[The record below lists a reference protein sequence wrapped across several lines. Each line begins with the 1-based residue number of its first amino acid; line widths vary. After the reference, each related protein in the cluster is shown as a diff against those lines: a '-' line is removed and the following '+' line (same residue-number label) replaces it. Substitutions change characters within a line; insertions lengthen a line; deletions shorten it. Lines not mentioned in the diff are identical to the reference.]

1 MQFDTDI
8 SIRDKIVAEYNKFSL
23 KLNGGSTLNQIHPDT
38 SLANIK
44 ITDYRNKPLG
54 YPNKVPLTGPI
65 SIKDVFHG
73 KSWSI
78 GWLPILDLDVIS
90 STTWT
95 SGNTNSFGGD
105 AIVTG
110 GDDDELGILNK
121 KTKNGLIKTSY
132 NRDVF
137 IEQLKFPHPLYLQ
150 NSSSYDDQKYF
161 LIGSKDV
168 TGYDAISGCSSFVV
182 DKIRYRTNDK
192 ADFNDY
198 KVDIK
203 NTKHI
208 YDYHG
213 NTSGEA
219 LVYRMDDLSGAK
231 KTHGTTFSS
240 GFYGNSAITSIW
252 LPGLNN
258 YSTGTNT
265 ITGYHKFE
273 FENHV
278 WDNLTFG
285 RVSTNLGSNQYAS
298 GKPWLVFNNK
308 LGYPS
313 DSARLTSPDG
323 LLFISGNTKI
333 TGNQYNIKYDLN
345 GWAKQYPIGGDSGVT
360 GIVPWRLVLNSPE
373 PKRFVSFDIGCPDI
387 NGTTSNSGCWVPIA
401 WKIYGTNT
409 YPGRNTDDKYENLTL
424 ANSTSATTDTNIIGY
439 DSISGS
445 TEFTGMRVY
454 KFNEGVSTITG
465 FNYENFDILHSTNE
479 YVCQVPSAATIM
491 LVDGSSVVVTG
502 NIIQDYNNIDANLTV
517 STVKD
522 LELELASTKNIV
534 KYRISS
540 YTQHVNAPSS
550 WTLKGSLNGTTG
562 WVEIDNR
569 KNKDSTYWDNGGG
582 TDGTLHGFA
591 YRDFF
596 IANPEYY
603 QYYKFEFKEDVNIS
617 KINLFDLKEIPVI
630 TQVDGDTRI
639 TLSSEIKNIND
650 DDKLIFHKPL
660 PINKLNNDW
669 DVLYNNTDYP
679 FIYQQAGKWG
689 EGFKLN
695 KFNHYSWYI
704 IEILKFGFV
713 DYGNR
718 FGPVGYWMVTG
729 NNDQIGATST
739 WKEPGTTT
747 TTGLIDFEDYN
758 NFVFGGIRF
767 YERKQGSKII
777 TYDFYGDNWNGK
789 KEEFQ
794 QKLYEYGFTY
804 NLPSYSTISSSD
816 KYDSTTTLTG
826 FDNPTKYPMIH
837 SHGVSDNEISIEKD
851 LSSFANGTI
860 SLKISNCT
868 TSSILLYDHDNGY
881 YKTLKSLV
889 SPTLSDGA
897 SKTAEEYNG
906 LDIYGPYSY
915 RTGDKIKISGTNTIT
930 NIIGLNWI
938 KIKEDNWS
946 SFYNPGGNMGITSTG
961 THFITST
968 PSGMS
973 KYPHAE
979 GLAYNTGFY
988 FEIQCSSGSSGF
1000 EWDLTKNISM
1010 SLSWKE
1016 DGGPESND
1024 ILTANINRNYA
1035 DGMFSTT
1042 GNQTEMPIGSVT
1054 WLNNDISGVR
1064 LTSNTDTNFDY
1075 KNTYLFEP
1083 IYLDYSGKLDQ
1094 VKDLWGKEYS
1104 DVITGWQDEHGLLGK
1119 IYGLT
1124 GTNITSGADAFGT
1137 ALISALNNDDY
1148 DSAVLADFELSVS
1161 GIDEVNHVHVYKA
1174 NLDLASIAFGSAVG
1188 VDGVD
1193 GVTGGTGDFV
1203 VGVSNLTLSGWQGG
1217 IVPKVSLKSWK
1228 ENAFT
1233 HLTGIHDITKFGF
1246 AFFGGHGETGITTSS
1261 TTNVT
1266 GWGNWY
1272 GVGTDGA
1279 TTLLYNEKATR
1290 RRKISWDS
1298 EAGFAPISGWTGE
1311 TSSAYNYNY
1320 ANYDRDLIPAIDDP
1334 GGSQI
1339 TFGSNL
1345 FSDTHYQFTSA
1356 STILTEIHVLGDSH
1370 VTSIQNSIDSY
1381 FDSINATTLTPDW
1394 DNFLGALFT
1403 VTGINSETDSVSFS
1417 QWYDYSGVTNITW
1430 AKDDSIQEWTNASST
1445 ALPAFEGTSM
1455 VTFVPV
1461 PDAGFTGISGPDYNT
1476 WISDYG
1482 VKYPDTHSMYVSDA
1496 STTMR
1501 LPISES
1507 TGHRAYY
1514 VKQYEN
1520 YDNSAEPIT
1529 VQITELATSLAA
1541 WENHEGIAPLF
1552 DGTSVWGYDN
1562 FGDGSTINTGDI
1574 ISTNNLAGNTFLMN
1588 IYDWNN
1594 GPDTTPDNYGGFQG
1608 AAVSGVLPPVIDSAT
1623 NAINTQSD
1631 HVYYNNFGNQ
1641 EAHLASTYIPLLA
1654 THTIT
1659 ELLPIVMSTTLGNDD
1674 ISSSSTDYIG
1684 HASAFAGV
1692 HPTTFLNLHD
1702 GTTNVTGIFSN
1713 AGTTNNTGRYGWS
1726 FTQINLYSLNSLNS
1740 GGTVLTTDGFNAAT
1754 TIGPSQLLN
1763 DNGGDE
1769 HNYNFAQPNN
1779 NWLKPGVDDSGDY
1792 IADPVQAGDIDINE
1806 WAGGINLNAGDL
1818 VPVTDYTINA
1828 TDYEHFAYDS
1838 PLGSIAIAFASSY
1851 SNVDDFKDALQ
1862 EMTGQTDATGW
1873 TINSGQDQDLN
1884 WNKIVWPYQYQYEY
1898 QHGESPSID
1907 IEGLKK
1913 FGSVG
1918 EINVTGDPAADSH
1931 LAKFV
1936 ESEGVIA
1943 PFAGS
1948 TSLAIDGSILEFPSG
1963 VPYPYQEYNFQ
1974 FDHLDST
1981 SLIPSYF
1988 HHSQYESNHKMAGL
2002 VAGRVPHK
2010 VVDASTADYFN
2021 IVNLY
2026 NMGAKNLLGV
2036 QYGTSHETHLDTT
2049 TGNTLI
2055 THVSKYRWEKLAMN
2069 DEGQWST
2076 SKDTVRDYSR
2086 ADKFVVEEGT
2096 GHQEDSTGFQIQAS
2110 NNITGFETW
2119 YVNNLGEGNDAEE
2132 MWELYPD
2139 GLDSLNDFVVE
2150 DTVATFN
2157 STTVDLS
2164 NIVGTSE
2171 VTTTGR
2177 QQIGDVNNLF
2187 NDSGESNGIWDRSFE
2202 ATGGD
2207 TTGAESI
2214 GILHYE
2220 TKTLLHKVTYEENQR
2235 QTTYETQT
2243 VGVQGTT
2250 LHRQTPVEQNQ
2261 EHQVHLRHVS
2271 RSRRQTGWRDRSR
2284 GQQQNGW
2291 GGRHRSQHQ
2300 RFYRRRGQEYRDQ
2313 QTQQRHEARLPGQH
2327 EQITRQDAS
2336 VRVEASARARTF
2348 EETFQHDYDV
2358 NDHKWED
2365 VTVFHHFELGET
2377 EWYYEDHISYVKQYE
2392 EGNVK
2397 IDYDLKPIHATSHIE
2412 KLYNLDTT
2420 KADQQVIIQDEKCV
2434 KIDSITIDKTKA
2446 TATDGVIGSTE
2457 LPTITKFAYIIH
2469 SEDHKDGIIHYHDDP
2484 DELENTGATTVE
2496 GLGSITGG
2504 FVPMSSFDYMG
2515 GTSVTGINDMLGI
2528 TTVTHHVGDAT
2539 TLQGV
2544 LAVTGAATGM
2554 YYFDEPYEKSILP
2567 YVELHIDSILGTN
2580 MKPTTFITGI
2590 DLVETDLTKDMGYVY
2605 TYYDGDTTTIGSE
2618 YTVHKFV
2625 YNYVHNF
2632 DNQTLYT
2639 FKVPEKE
2646 IKCDILI
2653 VGGGGSGGYGEYAGG
2668 GGGGGVVM
2676 AEGITFTS
2684 GSYEIGVG
2692 AGSKDSHIVSKVS
2705 DNLKINTGDAITTFT
2720 TIIAPA
2726 GGAGGSGGSGGSGG
2740 GGSGGSGGSLTNRGD
2755 AQYYEGTSMV
2765 TFSGYHNISGCDN
2778 ITAYGNSG
2786 GGKVVSGRT
2795 LGGGGGGG
2803 AGGKGK
2809 DGYWDYWSSSDI
2821 DGYLAV
2827 SGGGGD
2833 GGLGITSNIETGEL
2847 LYYGGGGAGTSGG
2860 PHIFPSFRGGL
2871 GGGGNSQSKISV
2883 PAPKLIFYDFSEIG
2897 LDIGE
2902 NQGSSTVTDGIF
2914 ANWCNDNE
2922 FTSDL
2927 SLATTSTSFV
2937 ENKYPYP
2944 LMWKP
2949 GGTGSIQKTLPNYNG
2964 IVEVRYGRN
2973 STYNQT
2979 TNFVTI
2985 SLDTEV
2991 MARSGQLDKTVSFT
3005 FTPNQVLKIQEED
3018 ATVLTMYHI
3027 KIVEKK
3033 DTDRFSDF
3041 GELGRI
3047 FSEAYHPVMSD
3058 WNGQTNGTGF
3068 TRTLSGNDGTTFD
3081 DWTYGLQHGDH
3092 GYQNDFTSLH
3102 IGEPQGTAI
3111 SNTYPYP
3118 VLWKTSTAG
3127 IFYTYPYLP
3136 DYEGQGLMEV
3146 RYGQAQTNASTST
3159 YAKVNLYVSGSG
3171 WKIVDLTNNQLD
3183 RTIRFKFNSTNDVL
3197 KFEHDAGTGSPN
3209 PKLVIYHIKMEE
3221 LDSDNIFYDFG
3232 EISRA
3237 ISYPGDPIDDSNDI
3251 DSDPSIFEQWCNNN
3265 GFSNYYINSVYA
3277 QNPGYGATVTYPY
3290 PVIFHSWT
3298 VSAGYIEKTLP
3309 NYYGIVEIRY
3319 GAYSTI
3325 DDVSILLDS
3334 VEMDKTTDLDKTVI
3348 FTFTPNQLL
3357 KVQEEASPLVMY
3369 HIKITRIDC
3378 KDCKEHGKDGKGGG
3392 GGARQ
3397 SAPAIEGGSGLV
3409 VIRYKTSEVAE
3420 KFV

>member
-23 KLNGGSTLNQIHPDT
+23 NLNGGSTLNQIHPDT
-38 SLANIK
+38 NPANIK

-54 YPNKVPLTGPI
+54 YPDKVPLTGPI
-65 SIKDVFHG
+65 RIKDVFHG

-90 STTWT
+90 SQTWT
-95 SGNTNSFGGD
+95 SNNENSFDGD

-110 GDDDELGILNK
+110 GDDSLGILDK
-121 KTKNGLIKTSY
+121 KTNNGLIKTSY

-137 IEQLKFPHPLYLQ
+137 IEQLKFPHPRYLE
-150 NSSSYDDQKYF
+150 NSSTYHERKYF

-208 YDYHG
+208 YDYHDDG
-213 NTSGEA
+213 NVSGEA

-387 NGTTSNSGCWVPIA
+387 TGTTSNSGCWVPIA

-424 ANSTSATTDTNIIGY
+424 ANSTSAANDTNIIGY
-439 DSISGS
+439 DGIIGS
-445 TEFTGMRVY
+445 TELTGMRVY

-479 YVCQVPSAATIM
+479 YVCQVPNAATIM
-491 LVDGSSVVVTG
+491 LVDGSSTVVGTG
-502 NIIQDYNNIDANLTV
+502 DTIIQDYNNFDATLTV

-522 LELELASTKNIV
+522 LELELDSTKNIV

-569 KNKDSTYWDNGGG
+569 KKKDSTYWNNTSFGGG

-603 QYYKFEFKEDVNIS
+603 QYYKFDFKEDVNIS

-630 TQVDGDTRI
+630 TQVEEGDTRI

-695 KFNHYSWYI
+695 KFDHYSWYI

-804 NLPSYSTISSSD
+804 NLSGYSTISSSD
-816 KYDSTTTLTG
+816 KYDSTITLTG

-837 SHGVSDNEISIEKD
+837 SQGGSDNQNDISIEKD

-889 SPTLSDGA
+889 SPTVS
-897 SKTAEEYNG
+897 SSSNKTAEEYNG

-915 RTGDKIKISGTNTIT
+915 RTGDKIKISGTNTLINT
-930 NIIGLNWI
+930 IGLNWI

-979 GLAYNTGFY
+979 GLAYNTGYY

-1010 SLSWKE
+1010 SLSWK
-1016 DGGPESND
+1016 DDRESND

-1064 LTSNTDTNFDY
+1064 LTSNIDTNFDY
-1075 KNTYLFEP
+1075 KNPYLFEP
-1083 IYLDYSGKLDQ
+1083 IYLDHSEKLDQ
-1094 VKDLWGKEYS
+1094 AGNVWGIEYS
-1104 DVITGWQDEHGLLGK
+1104 NVITGWQNDHGLLGK

-1124 GTNITSGADAFGT
+1124 GTNVTSGANAFGAPLIA
-1137 ALISALNNDDY
+1137 ALVNDDY
-1148 DSAVLADFELSVS
+1148 DSADLADFQRSVS

-1174 NLDLASIAFGSAVG
+1174 NIDLATIAFGSTDVE
-1188 VDGVD
+1188 
-1193 GVTGGTGDFV
+1193 GVTGGTGEFI
-1203 VGVSNLTLSGWQGG
+1203 GSNLTISGWHGG

-1272 GVGTDGA
+1272 GVNTTNGA
-1279 TTLLYNEKATR
+1279 TTFLYNEKAIR
-1290 RRKISWDS
+1290 RRKIGWES
-1298 EAGFAPISGWTGE
+1298 ATAFAPISGWTGE

-1320 ANYDRDLIPAIDDP
+1320 ANYDRDLIPAIDD
-1334 GGSQI
+1334 STQI

-1345 FSDTHYQFTSA
+1345 FSDTHYQYDITSA

-1381 FDSINATTLTPDW
+1381 FDSINSITLTSGW

-1403 VTGINSETDSVSFS
+1403 VTGINSETDSVSSS

-1430 AKDDSIQEWTNASST
+1430 AKYDSTAEWTNASST

-1461 PDAGFTGISGPDYNT
+1461 PDAGFTGINGPDYNT
-1476 WISDYG
+1476 WISQYN
-1482 VKYPDTHSMYVSDA
+1482 VQYPDTHSMYDA

-1507 TGHRAYY
+1507 TSHRAYY

-1529 VQITELATSLAA
+1529 VQITKLATSLAA
-1541 WENHEGIAPLF
+1541 WQNHEGIAPSLF
-1552 DGTSVWGYDN
+1552 VDSPDWGYDD
-1562 FGDGSTINTGDI
+1562 FATTHSTGFLMDRY
-1574 ISTNNLAGNTFLMN
+1574 NLGGNTFLMN

-1594 GPDTTPDNYGGFQG
+1594 GPVTTGLSSAGFQG
-1608 AAVSGVLPPVIDSAT
+1608 AAQSNDGVLPDIEDAL
-1623 NAINTQSD
+1623 NTTPNTD
-1631 HVYYNNFGNQ
+1631 PNKVYYNNFGTQ
-1641 EAHLASTYIPLLA
+1641 TTHLATTYIPPLA

-1659 ELLPIVMSTTLGNDD
+1659 EFLPIVMSTTLGNTATAYSDN
-1674 ISSSSTDYIG
+1674 YIG

-1692 HPTTFLNLHD
+1692 HPTTFLNLDD
-1702 GTTNVTGIFSN
+1702 GTDNVTGFYQGINNSGSN
-1713 AGTTNNTGRYGWS
+1713 PGKYGWS
-1726 FTQINLYSLNSLNS
+1726 FTQINLYSLNNLDLGTQLSTNGFDAPQKEIEPLNRFDNAPGAISITETDNAGAQMEAQDVDDVAS
-1740 GGTVLTTDGFNAAT
+1740 GTDNN
-1754 TIGPSQLLN
+1754 SS
-1763 DNGGDE
+1763 DSDDE
-1769 HNYNFAQPNN
+1769 YNYNFREPDSD
-1779 NWLKPGVDDSGDY
+1779 WLDPGADDVGDY
-1792 IADPVQAGDIDINE
+1792 IANPISTGGNDIVG
-1806 WAGGINLNAGDL
+1806 WAGGINVNAGQL
-1818 VPVTDYTINA
+1818 LPVTGYTIENS
-1828 TDYEHFAYDS
+1828 DYEHFAYDS

-1851 SNVDDFKDALQ
+1851 SNVDNFKGALQ
-1862 EMTGQTDATGW
+1862 DMTQQTYATGW
-1873 TINSGQDQDLN
+1873 TINSGQDEDLN
-1884 WNKIVWPYQYQYEY
+1884 WNKIVWPYQYQYED
-1898 QHGESPSID
+1898 GEIPSID
-1907 IEGLKK
+1907 IQGLKK

-1931 LAKFV
+1931 VAKFV

-1948 TSLAIDGSILEFPSG
+1948 TSLAIDGSILEFLSG
-1963 VPYPYQEYNFQ
+1963 VPYQQQYNFQ

-1988 HHSQYESNHKMAGL
+1988 HHSEYESNHKMAGL

-2010 VVDASTADYFN
+2010 VVDASTTAYFN

-2026 NMGAKNLLGV
+2026 NMGAKNCLGV
-2036 QYGTSHETHLDTT
+2036 QDGTSHETHEDNSATE
-2049 TGNTLI
+2049 GNTLI
-2055 THVSKYRWEKLAMN
+2055 THVSKYRWDKLAMN
-2069 DEGQWST
+2069 DKGQWST
-2076 SKDTVRDYSR
+2076 SKETVRDYSR

-2096 GHQEDSTGFQIQAS
+2096 GQEENSTGLQNDARQD
-2110 NNITGFETW
+2110 ITNFDTW
-2119 YVNNLGEGNDAEE
+2119 YVNNLGQENDDE

-2164 NIVGTSE
+2164 NIVSTSQ
-2171 VTTTGR
+2171 TTTVGR
-2177 QQIGDVNNLF
+2177 TEIDHDNDLF
-2187 NDSGESNGIWDRSFE
+2187 NDSGGAPNGIWERSFE

-2207 TTGAESI
+2207 VSGNERI

-2220 TKTLLHKVTYEENQR
+2220 TKTLLHKVKYEERSYRVRNRTESPGR
-2235 QTTYETQT
+2235 QDRRSTGENTYLPR
-2243 VGVQGTT
+2243 GDVQN
-2250 LHRQTPVEQNQ
+2250 HRIARLRTRVWQGITKQIEQHAN
-2261 EHQVHLRHVS
+2261 
-2271 RSRRQTGWRDRSR
+2271 GWRQWQ
-2284 GQQQNGW
+2284 GHF
-2291 GGRHRSQHQ
+2291 GGRWDHQHGPVNPNNGRKQ
-2300 RFYRRRGQEYRDQ
+2300 WTASHHYVRNE
-2313 QTQQRHEARLPGQH
+2313 HEARQH
-2327 EQITRQDAS
+2327 EPGWGDHSRQRYRQRNRSRAWRYREMHEVQRGDQQEEPGSWQRAEIPADPS
-2336 VRVEASARARTF
+2336 RQNEINQDTDIRQAAENQNDVTEEA
-2348 EETFQHDYDV
+2348 FQHDYDISD
-2358 NDHKWED
+2358 NKWED
-2365 VTVFHHFELGET
+2365 VTVFHHFELGNT
-2377 EWYYEDHISYVKQYE
+2377 EWYYEDHISYVKQYD

-2397 IDYDLKPIHATSHIE
+2397 IDYDLKPIHGTSHIT
-2412 KLYNLDTT
+2412 KLYNLDTR
-2420 KADQQVIIQDEKCV
+2420 KADQQVIIQDERCV
-2434 KIDSITIDKTKA
+2434 KIDSITIDKTTA

-2457 LPTITKFAYIIH
+2457 LPEIVKFAYIIH
-2469 SEDHKDGIIHYHDDP
+2469 SEDHKDGIIHYHNDP

-2567 YVELHIDSILGTN
+2567 YVELHIDSILGMN
-2580 MKPTTFITGI
+2580 MKPTTFISGI
-2590 DLVETDLTKDMGYVY
+2590 NGSKDLTKDMGYVY
-2605 TYYDGDTTTIGSE
+2605 TYYDGDTATIGSE

-2632 DNQTLYT
+2632 DNNQTLYT

-2692 AGSKDSHIVSKVS
+2692 AGSKESHIVSKV
-2705 DNLKINTGDAITTFT
+2705 DNNLKINGTTFT

-2726 GGAGGSGGSGGSGG
+2726 GGAGGSGAGGSGG
-2740 GGSGGSGGSLTNRGD
+2740 GGSGGAD
-2755 AQYYEGTSMV
+2755 AQYYNSSNALTTLTGGSETIV
-2765 TFSGYHNISGCDN
+2765 SGVI
-2778 ITAYGNSG
+2778 AYGNSG

-2860 PHIFPSFRGGL
+2860 LYFFPSFRGGL
-2871 GGGGNSQSKISV
+2871 GGGGNSQSKI
-2883 PAPKLIFYDFSEIG
+2883 PE
-2897 LDIGE
+2897 
-2902 NQGSSTVTDGIF
+2902 TD
-2914 ANWCNDNE
+2914 
-2922 FTSDL
+2922 
-2927 SLATTSTSFV
+2927 
-2937 ENKYPYP
+2937 PR
-2944 LMWKP
+2944 
-2949 GGTGSIQKTLPNYNG
+2949 LP
-2964 IVEVRYGRN
+2964 
-2973 STYNQT
+2973 
-2979 TNFVTI
+2979 
-2985 SLDTEV
+2985 
-2991 MARSGQLDKTVSFT
+2991 
-3005 FTPNQVLKIQEED
+3005 
-3018 ATVLTMYHI
+3018 
-3027 KIVEKK
+3027 
-3033 DTDRFSDF
+3033 
-3041 GELGRI
+3041 
-3047 FSEAYHPVMSD
+3047 
-3058 WNGQTNGTGF
+3058 
-3068 TRTLSGNDGTTFD
+3068 
-3081 DWTYGLQHGDH
+3081 
-3092 GYQNDFTSLH
+3092 
-3102 IGEPQGTAI
+3102 
-3111 SNTYPYP
+3111 
-3118 VLWKTSTAG
+3118 
-3127 IFYTYPYLP
+3127 
-3136 DYEGQGLMEV
+3136 
-3146 RYGQAQTNASTST
+3146 
-3159 YAKVNLYVSGSG
+3159 
-3171 WKIVDLTNNQLD
+3171 
-3183 RTIRFKFNSTNDVL
+3183 
-3197 KFEHDAGTGSPN
+3197 
-3209 PKLVIYHIKMEE
+3209 
-3221 LDSDNIFYDFG
+3221 
-3232 EISRA
+3232 
-3237 ISYPGDPIDDSNDI
+3237 
-3251 DSDPSIFEQWCNNN
+3251 
-3265 GFSNYYINSVYA
+3265 
-3277 QNPGYGATVTYPY
+3277 
-3290 PVIFHSWT
+3290 
-3298 VSAGYIEKTLP
+3298 
-3309 NYYGIVEIRY
+3309 
-3319 GAYSTI
+3319 
-3325 DDVSILLDS
+3325 
-3334 VEMDKTTDLDKTVI
+3334 
-3348 FTFTPNQLL
+3348 
-3357 KVQEEASPLVMY
+3357 
-3369 HIKITRIDC
+3369 
-3378 KDCKEHGKDGKGGG
+3378 EHGKDGKGGG
-3392 GGARQ
+3392 GGGAL
-3397 SAPAIEGGSGLV
+3397 SPPALKGGSGLV